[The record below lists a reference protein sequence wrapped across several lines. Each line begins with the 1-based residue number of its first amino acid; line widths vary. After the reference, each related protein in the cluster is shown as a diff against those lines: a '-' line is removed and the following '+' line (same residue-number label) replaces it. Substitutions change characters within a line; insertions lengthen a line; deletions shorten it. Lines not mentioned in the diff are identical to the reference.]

1 MRANGY
7 PAMNC
12 PECSIKLRG
21 NGKSCSC
28 GWSIAA
34 EAQASPLK
42 YTPCSVC
49 HRELP
54 WPTGKQVKN
63 DHRII
68 GYTSRREPICNKCY
82 ESGADL
88 DWRSAVLEE
97 YRRRHKDDHWGAL
110 ACIGYSLKGAPREDC
125 AEFIGYLKD
134 EVRKAGG
141 LFGKLPYD
149 KTRREPS

>member
-1 MRANGY
+1 MTD
-7 PAMNC
+7 
-12 PECSIKLRG
+12 
-21 NGKSCSC
+21 
-28 GWSIAA
+28 A
-34 EAQASPLK
+34 EAL
-42 YTPCSVC
+42 V
-49 HRELP
+49 
-54 WPTGKQVKN
+54 
-63 DHRII
+63 
-68 GYTSRREPICNKCY
+68 CNKCH

-134 EVRKAGG
+134 EARKAGG